1 MLAIGLGMMQF
12 CSEWLSFLGCCPCE
26 AMPVAGF
33 KTMKGQPTAY
43 RELRSDRGHKS
54 PLESHLGIP
63 CHFLSVWAILLSC
76 MNTAWTGERVYLEL
90 GKNVPSHNL
99 HILSTHWPEL
109 GSEKV
114 GSLQV
119 LKGPCQPHLQWR
131 STTQANSCLKFNPK
145 REEILHVASLDLG
158 FSSTVPV
165 QISLKCW
172 L

>member
-33 KTMKGQPTAY
+33 KIMKGQPTAY
-43 RELRSDRGHKS
+43 RELRSEHGHKS

-90 GKNVPSHNL
+90 GKNVHSHNL
-99 HILSTHWPEL
+99 HILSTQPLARAGIRESRQPSSPE
-109 GSEKV
+109 
-114 GSLQV
+114 GSLPATLAMKKHNTGQQL
-119 LKGPCQPHLQWR
+119 LKIQP
-131 STTQANSCLKFNPK
+131 
-145 REEILHVASLDLG
+145 
-158 FSSTVPV
+158 
-165 QISLKCW
+165 
-172 L
+172 